1 MKARVAGIAGSVLA
15 LTVIGGFAVASTFQ
29 SVPAAPAAVV
39 QPAAVET
46 VEPTVAPVVAPTT
59 AAPVVEA
66 PAPVEST
73 QAPVVVAPEKV
84 VVVPKVVQ
92 PAAPAPVAPDVQ
104 ANPNLPHDA
113 AGNVI
118 IPTVTMGG
126 PQSDGH
132 GNPIPTPT
140 P

>member
-15 LTVIGGFAVASTFQ
+15 LTVIGGFAAASTFQ
-29 SVPAAPAAVV
+29 PVAPVPVV
-39 QPAAVET
+39 QPAVVE
-46 VEPTVAPVVAPTT
+46 TVAPVVAPTT
-59 AAPVVEA
+59 AAPVVAA